1 MINALL
7 QNTAFGVALTL
18 LAYEIGKWIQKKTGL
33 KVLSPL
39 ITATAFII
47 SVLVLFHIDY
57 STYQPGANIIIFF
70 VGPATVS
77 FAVPLYK
84 NIRVIK
90 DNLMPILVG
99 LLGGLFTGMISVLGL
114 CYAFGI
120 NQQLTTSML
129 PKSVTSAIGFAIS
142 EMIGGVAEIT
152 LVLIVVAGVTGYVV
166 GEFVFKIL
174 KIDDPVIKGI
184 ALGTNSHV
192 VGTAKAMEL
201 GEKEGALSSAAITL
215 AGLLM
220 VFLVPLFIK
229 IVGL

>member
-1 MINALL
+1 MINELL

-18 LAYEIGKWIQKKTGL
+18 ITYEIGKWIQKKTGL

-39 ITATAFII
+39 ITATLLII
-47 SVLVLFHIDY
+47 GVLALFDIDY
-57 STYQPGANIIIFF
+57 STYKPGADIIGFF
-70 VGPATVS
+70 IGPATVS

-84 NIRVIK
+84 NIKIIK
-90 DNLMPILVG
+90 ENLAPILIG
-99 LLGGLFTGMISVLGL
+99 LLGGLLTGMVSVLGL
-114 CYAFGI
+114 CYIFGI
-120 NQQLTTSML
+120 NQHLTISML

-142 EMIGGVAEIT
+142 EMIGGVPEIT

-174 KIDDPVIKGI
+174 KIDDPVIRGI

-229 IVGL
+229 IIGL